1 MFNANRIA
9 FVGGGVMGEAMIKGL
24 LNGGLTSADRIVVSD
39 PWVERLDFLPRHLL
53 C

>member
-24 LNGGLTSADRIVVSD
+24 INGGLTSADPVR
-39 PWVERLDFLPRHLL
+39 R